1 MIWLFLY
8 FPVFLL
14 PLPRTLCTASFCSS
28 SVRKYAVEGVTVED
42 MNRYIEVEDELD
54 ITDSE
59 DLSFRY
65 LM

>member
-1 MIWLFLY
+1 MRTILS
-8 FPVFLL
+8 VFSIAAAIAIVLRIYL
-14 PLPRTLCTASFCSS
+14 
-28 SVRKYAVEGVTVED
+28 VRENARRDRAMEGVTVED